1 MGQLWSDIPLS
12 VAETDNAA
20 AVDTPSASGGF
31 QSRFVPTD
39 TGEHRAAAASRAPFR
54 CGRCHTEVRAAQGVR
69 NMRCGCCGI
78 RLAVPRHV
86 RVWCDRCGNS
96 HRISIAQVDLERFCA
111 VCSQPLFVP
120 DQFLNPLR
128 KHRWRRTTHRH
139 GVSPHSNAVWT
150 TLLVGAALLLSTV
163 LLSRL

>member
-1 MGQLWSDIPLS
+1 MGQLSGDIPVS
-12 VAETDNAA
+12 VAETENAA
-20 AVDTPSASGGF
+20 AVDAPSASGGF
-31 QSRFVPTD
+31 QSRFVPFDTD
-39 TGEHRAAAASRAPFR
+39 DRRVAGGPTPFR
-54 CGRCHTEVRAAQGVR
+54 CGRCHTEVRAAHGVR
-69 NMRCGCCGI
+69 NVRCGCCGI
-78 RLAVPRHV
+78 RLSVPGHV

-96 HRISIAQVDLERFCA
+96 HRIRISQVNLERFCA

-139 GVSPHSNAVWT
+139 GLSPHGNAVWT
-150 TLLVGAALLLSTV
+150 TLLVSAALLLSAV